1 MPVRKRPQVGDYV
14 SITFLDHAE
23 NSHEAMVFELV
34 GKLVEITRK
43 SYKVYTWLYADPV
56 QRAKDTDPDQNEDF
70 YIIVKSAVSNI
81 NVLR

>member
-1 MPVRKRPQVGDYV
+1 
-14 SITFLDHAE
+14 
-23 NSHEAMVFELV
+23 VFELV